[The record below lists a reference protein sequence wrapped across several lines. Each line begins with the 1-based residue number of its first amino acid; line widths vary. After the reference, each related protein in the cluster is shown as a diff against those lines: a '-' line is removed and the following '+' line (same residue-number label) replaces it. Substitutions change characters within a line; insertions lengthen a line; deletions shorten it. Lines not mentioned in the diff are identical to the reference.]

1 MPTWL
6 YDAVQARKEAAK
18 ALQIKLDKTLA
29 SVQKRL
35 ADITP
40 KLSFS
45 VEAARQ
51 DRALQKEMQRT
62 VPNAMA
68 VQPTMSDD
76 ERKHV
81 EENYSKNVALSI
93 QGFVDSE
100 VQRFRDKVI
109 PKIQAGMDRR
119 ELRDYVQGRLGV
131 TKDRAKFI
139 ARQETSLYI
148 SNLKEAGYRDAG
160 IEKYRWKAI
169 GGNRGDGRTRDDH
182 MDAHGKEF
190 FWDHQKNLA
199 DPKIRP
205 FIVYQDDVPQHPGTA
220 FNCRCVAIPIVE
232 EL

>member
-1 MPTWL
+1 MNRLKKNPPKELEPITVKDSWHKDLRAKIQEILEHFFIAPLLDATKETELENAKGDSLRTAIRNGLVWYDGLYFRGKRSVALSKELREIGATFSKAQRAWRLEVHRMPTWL

-81 EENYSKNVALSI
+81 EEKYSQNVALSI

-100 VQRFRDKVI
+100 VQRFRDKVV

-119 ELRDYVQGRLGV
+119 ELR
-131 TKDRAKFI
+131 A
-139 ARQETSLYI
+139 
-148 SNLKEAGYRDAG
+148 
-160 IEKYRWKAI
+160 
-169 GGNRGDGRTRDDH
+169 
-182 MDAHGKEF
+182 
-190 FWDHQKNLA
+190 
-199 DPKIRP
+199 
-205 FIVYQDDVPQHPGTA
+205 
-220 FNCRCVAIPIVE
+220 
-232 EL
+232 